1 MYAEQIF
8 IQQASIFE
16 CKQDKIRIHGNNY
29 QNTTKRDS
37 SRSYIEQIAPANNCN
52 NSF

>member
-29 QNTTKRDS
+29 QNTEHMQNKIS
-37 SRSYIEQIAPANNCN
+37 PIY
-52 NSF
+52 